1 MTKLRAKLHNIRKAD
16 IIKITKLQ
24 NQNKNRL

>member
-1 MTKLRAKLHNIRKAD
+1 MTKLRAKLHNIQKAD